1 MCLFRLWSVCDFE
14 GRQCLFREF
23 PQTGFFPQ
31 SFMSGGAF
39 LGVSEARCDDRHG
52 PAEGPRV
59 SVNAWIE
66 ACTMGDDKV
75 RTSQSGDPVLLAVIE
90 QTSRAHIGEPLV
102 GLTPLTRQ
110 NCGRDGMPSPARGA
124 CAPVDGSSEQRQQ
137 RDRRYVAPLRSGT
150 PESSTTMPAR
160 CSGTAAKTFHTD
172 NGRSGTD
179 EQPAPDRI
187 DPPPNLCNR
196 QAPLLPAPDKRH
208 NGDIQ
213 VAAIGGTYGADRYH
227 DDIPRSPTP
236 CGARCGKVSKSDAS
250 GWKSRRAYGYDAV
263 TVVSFSYTGG

>member
-102 GLTPLTRQ
+102 GLILSPGKIAAAMECPVLHAELAPRSTGL
-110 NCGRDGMPSPARGA
+110 PSSGSKGTAVMLPRSARGHLSQVPLCRRDVLERRPKPSILTMVDPA
-124 CAPVDGSSEQRQQ
+124 QTSSRHQTESIRHRICAIDK
-137 RDRRYVAPLRSGT
+137 RRYCPRPISVTTEISRSL
-150 PESSTTMPAR
+150 
-160 CSGTAAKTFHTD
+160 
-172 NGRSGTD
+172 
-179 EQPAPDRI
+179 Q
-187 DPPPNLCNR
+187 
-196 QAPLLPAPDKRH
+196 
-208 NGDIQ
+208 
-213 VAAIGGTYGADRYH
+213 
-227 DDIPRSPTP
+227 
-236 CGARCGKVSKSDAS
+236 
-250 GWKSRRAYGYDAV
+250 
-263 TVVSFSYTGG
+263 

>member
-23 PQTGFFPQ
+23 PQTGFFPR

-150 PESSTTMPAR
+150 PSQVPLCRRDVLERRPKPSILTMVDPAQTSSRHQTESIR
-160 CSGTAAKTFHTD
+160 H
-172 NGRSGTD
+172 
-179 EQPAPDRI
+179 RI
-187 DPPPNLCNR
+187 C
-196 QAPLLPAPDKRH
+196 AIDKR
-208 NGDIQ
+208 
-213 VAAIGGTYGADRYH
+213 RYC
-227 DDIPRSPTP
+227 PRPISVTTEI
-236 CGARCGKVSKSDAS
+236 
-250 GWKSRRAYGYDAV
+250 SR
-263 TVVSFSYTGG
+263 SLQ